1 MPPPTYYNVYVDK
14 EIFDIDATLWFRVY
28 LTGRRFHTDDISW
41 DRPLDK
47 TSDDKENKLQKLATS

>member
-1 MPPPTYYNVYVDK
+1 MPPLTYYNVDK

-28 LTGRRFHTDDISW
+28 LTWRRFHIDDISW
-41 DRPLDK
+41 ERPLDK

>member
-14 EIFDIDATLWFRVY
+14 EIFDIDATLWFRLY
-28 LTGRRFHTDDISW
+28 LTGRRFHIDDISW
-41 DRPLDK
+41 ERPLDK

>member
-28 LTGRRFHTDDISW
+28 LTGGRFHIDDISW
-41 DRPLDK
+41 ERPLDK